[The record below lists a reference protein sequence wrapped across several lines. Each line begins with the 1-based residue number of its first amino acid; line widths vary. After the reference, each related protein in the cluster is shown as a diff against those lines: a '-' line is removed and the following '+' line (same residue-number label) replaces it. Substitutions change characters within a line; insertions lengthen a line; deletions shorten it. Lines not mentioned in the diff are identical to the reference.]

1 MSFSPN
7 HLPTEQTLPWP
18 PLSRGESQGF
28 RGLKLVAQ
36 HHPANPEAG
45 SACEPREADSSA
57 QAGAR
62 TVHLPLSGVMS
73 RPRCT
78 VQRQAEGKG
87 DGGSYILFP
96 SAQQVQAIARAAQRA
111 AQSEH
116 TTRIRQSFGKFGVG
130 SHNLFKGKP
139 GCCGF
144 SVYLEVANL
153 KVGCDLSQCYVHPTP
168 PTPPPQGNI

>member
-1 MSFSPN
+1 M
-7 HLPTEQTLPWP
+7 L
-18 PLSRGESQGF
+18 
-28 RGLKLVAQ
+28 AQ

-45 SACEPREADSSA
+45 SACEPRKADSSA

-87 DGGSYILFP
+87 DGGSYILF
-96 SAQQVQAIARAAQRA
+96 QQVQAIAWAAQRA
-111 AQSEH
+111 AESEH
-116 TTRIRQSFGKFGVG
+116 TTSIRESFGKFGVG

-144 SVYLEVANL
+144 NVYF
-153 KVGCDLSQCYVHPTP
+153 
-168 PTPPPQGNI
+168 GNC